1 MLVLAKVTL
10 LVDFVVVAREALL
23 VFRMDFVEVV
33 AVDSEDMVD
42 PAVVT
47 VGVMLRSLG

>member
-33 AVDSEDMVD
+33 AVEVVVVESEDTVD
-42 PAVVT
+42 P
-47 VGVMLRSLG
+47 GVMSIG